1 MGKYQLKLPKM
12 GESIAEATIT
22 KWLKDV
28 GDNVEID
35 ESLVEIATDKV
46 DSDVPSEYKGKLIKK
61 NFEVND
67 VVKVGEV
74 IAEIETDMIDNDNT
88 IIKSK
93 EIKDEIMIDE
103 IMIED
108 AKDENMVEDVKD
120 EISNEDVLQD
130 IPSIELL
137 DKDDKVD
144 IQKTKSKSDKFYS
157 PLVKNIAKKEKI
169 SGHELDSIIGS
180 GKDGRVTKQDILS
193 YVKSRSNNLKDNI
206 QVETSSSREDQV
218 LELDRMGKIIF
229 DHMSSSKKI
238 SAHVQS
244 FVEVDVSNLWDWREK
259 YKKSFFD
266 NEGQRLTFTPLF
278 IDAVV
283 KSLKDYPIINSSVVD
298 KKVII
303 KKSINIGMATAV
315 ENGNL
320 IVPVIRNADHLNLKG
335 LTLSVNDL
343 STRARSNSLKPDE
356 ITDGTYTVTNVGN
369 FGSIMG
375 TPIINQPQVGIIAI
389 GVIRKLPSVIE
400 TDKGDFVGIRKKL
413 ILSHTY
419 DHRIINGSVGGSF
432 VKRVAEYLEGW
443 DMNQTI

>member
-93 EIKDEIMIDE
+93 EIKDEIMV
-103 IMIED
+103 ED
-108 AKDENMVEDVKD
+108 AKDEIMVEDVKD

-193 YVKSRSNNLKDNI
+193 YVKSRSKNLKDNI

-283 KSLKDYPIINSSVVD
+283 KSLKDYPILNSSVVD
-298 KKVII
+298 EKVII

-335 LTLSVNDL
+335 LTLAVNDL

>member
-1 MGKYQLKLPKM
+1 M

-93 EIKDEIMIDE
+93 EIKDEIMI
-103 IMIED
+103 ED
-108 AKDENMVEDVKD
+108 AKDEIMVEDVKD

-193 YVKSRSNNLKDNI
+193 YVKSRSNNLKDKI

-298 KKVII
+298 EKVII

-335 LTLSVNDL
+335 LTLAVNDL

>member
-1 MGKYQLKLPKM
+1 MGKYLLKLPKM

-28 GDNVEID
+28 GDTVEID

-61 NFEVND
+61 NFEVD
-67 VVKVGEV
+67 DIVKVGEV
-74 IAEIETDMIDNDNT
+74 IAEIETEMIDNDQP
-88 IIKSK
+88 IIKPKETKK
-93 EIKDEIMIDE
+93 EIIQVESDEKPSDEIELD
-103 IMIED
+103 
-108 AKDENMVEDVKD
+108 
-120 EISNEDVLQD
+120 D
-130 IPSIELL
+130 IPSLELL
-137 DKDDKVD
+137 DKENLIDSLKDET
-144 IQKTKSKSDKFYS
+144 KTDKFYS

-169 SGHELDSIIGS
+169 SNQELDSIVGS

-193 YVKSRSNNLKDNI
+193 YVSSRSNYANDNI
-206 QVETSSSREDQV
+206 SAEINSSREDQI

-229 DHMSSSKKI
+229 DHMSNSKKI

-244 FVEVDVSNLWDWREK
+244 FVEVDVTNLWDWREK
-259 YKKSFFD
+259 YKKSFFE
-266 NEGQRLTFTPLF
+266 NEGQKLTFTPLF

-283 KSLKDYPIINSSVVD
+283 KSLKDYPILNSSIVD
-298 KKVII
+298 EKIII

-320 IVPVIRNADHLNLKG
+320 IVPVIKNADHLNLKG
-335 LTLSVNDL
+335 LTLAVNDL
-343 STRARSNSLKPDE
+343 SGRARSNSLKPEE
-356 ITDGTYTVTNVGN
+356 ISDGTYTVTNVGN

-375 TPIINQPQVGIIAI
+375 TPIINQPQVGILAI

-400 TDKGDFVGIRKKL
+400 TDKGDFIGIRKKL

-432 VKRVAEYLEGW
+432 VKRVAEYLEEW

>member
-1 MGKYQLKLPKM
+1 MGKYLLKLPKM

-28 GDNVEID
+28 GDTVEID

-61 NFEVND
+61 NFEVD
-67 VVKVGEV
+67 DIVKVGEV
-74 IAEIETDMIDNDNT
+74 IAEIETEMIENDQP
-88 IIKSK
+88 IIKPKETKK
-93 EIKDEIMIDE
+93 EIIQVESDEKPSDEIELD
-103 IMIED
+103 
-108 AKDENMVEDVKD
+108 
-120 EISNEDVLQD
+120 D
-130 IPSIELL
+130 IPSLELL
-137 DKDDKVD
+137 DKENLIDSLKDET
-144 IQKTKSKSDKFYS
+144 KTDKFYS

-169 SGHELDSIIGS
+169 SNQELDSIIGS

-193 YVKSRSNNLKDNI
+193 YVSSRSNIVDDNI
-206 QVETSSSREDQV
+206 SAEINSSREDQI

-229 DHMSSSKKI
+229 DHMSNSKKI

-244 FVEVDVSNLWDWREK
+244 FVEVDVTNLWDWREK
-259 YKKSFFD
+259 YKKSFFE
-266 NEGQRLTFTPLF
+266 NEGQKLTFTPLF

-283 KSLKDYPIINSSVVD
+283 KSLKDYPILNSSIVD
-298 KKVII
+298 EKIII

-320 IVPVIRNADHLNLKG
+320 IVPVIKNADHLNLKG
-335 LTLSVNDL
+335 LTLAVNDL
-343 STRARSNSLKPDE
+343 SGRARSNSLKPEE
-356 ITDGTYTVTNVGN
+356 ISDGTYTVTNVGN

-375 TPIINQPQVGIIAI
+375 TPIINQPQVGILAI

-400 TDKGDFVGIRKKL
+400 TDKGDFIGIRKKL

-432 VKRVAEYLEGW
+432 VKRVAEYLEEW

>member
-1 MGKYQLKLPKM
+1 MC
-12 GESIAEATIT
+12 IR
-22 KWLKDV
+22 DR
-28 GDNVEID
+28 GDTVEID

-61 NFEVND
+61 NFEVD
-67 VVKVGEV
+67 DIVKVGEV
-74 IAEIETDMIDNDNT
+74 IAEIETEMIENDQP
-88 IIKSK
+88 IIKPKETKK
-93 EIKDEIMIDE
+93 EIIQLESDEKPSDEIELD
-103 IMIED
+103 
-108 AKDENMVEDVKD
+108 
-120 EISNEDVLQD
+120 D
-130 IPSIELL
+130 IPSLELL
-137 DKDDKVD
+137 DKENLIDSLKDET
-144 IQKTKSKSDKFYS
+144 KTDKFYS

-169 SGHELDSIIGS
+169 SNQELDSIVGS

-193 YVKSRSNNLKDNI
+193 FVSSRSNNVNDNI
-206 QVETSSSREDQV
+206 PAEINSSREDQI

-244 FVEVDVSNLWDWREK
+244 FVEVDVTNLWDWREK
-259 YKKSFFD
+259 YKKSFFE
-266 NEGQRLTFTPLF
+266 NEGQKLTFTPLF

-283 KSLKDYPIINSSVVD
+283 KSLKDYPILNSSVVD
-298 KKVII
+298 EKIII

-320 IVPVIRNADHLNLKG
+320 IVPVIKNADHLNLKG
-335 LTLSVNDL
+335 LTLAVNDL
-343 STRARSNSLKPDE
+343 SGRARSNSLKPEE
-356 ITDGTYTVTNVGN
+356 ISDGTYTVTNVGN

-400 TDKGDFVGIRKKL
+400 TDKGDFIGIRKKL

-432 VKRVAEYLEGW
+432 VKRVAEYLEEW

>member
-1 MGKYQLKLPKM
+1 MGKYLLKLPKM

-28 GDNVEID
+28 GDTVEID

-61 NFEVND
+61 NFEVD
-67 VVKVGEV
+67 DIVKVGEV
-74 IAEIETDMIDNDNT
+74 IAEIETEMIENDQP
-88 IIKSK
+88 IIKPKETKK
-93 EIKDEIMIDE
+93 EIIQVESDEKPSDEIELD
-103 IMIED
+103 
-108 AKDENMVEDVKD
+108 
-120 EISNEDVLQD
+120 D
-130 IPSIELL
+130 IPSLELL
-137 DKDDKVD
+137 DKENLIDSLKDET
-144 IQKTKSKSDKFYS
+144 KTDKFYS

-169 SGHELDSIIGS
+169 SNQELDSIVGS

-193 YVKSRSNNLKDNI
+193 YVSSKSNIVDDNI
-206 QVETSSSREDQV
+206 SAEINSSREDQI

-229 DHMSSSKKI
+229 DHMSNSKKI

-244 FVEVDVSNLWDWREK
+244 FVEVDVTNLWDWREK
-259 YKKSFFD
+259 YKKSFFE
-266 NEGQRLTFTPLF
+266 NEGQKLTFTPLF

-283 KSLKDYPIINSSVVD
+283 KSLKDYPILNSSIVD
-298 KKVII
+298 EKIII

-320 IVPVIRNADHLNLKG
+320 IVPVIKNADHLNLKG
-335 LTLSVNDL
+335 LTLAVNDL
-343 STRARSNSLKPDE
+343 SGRARSNSLKPEE
-356 ITDGTYTVTNVGN
+356 ISDGTYTVTNVGN

-375 TPIINQPQVGIIAI
+375 TPIINQPQVGILAI

-400 TDKGDFVGIRKKL
+400 TDKGDFIAIRKKL

-432 VKRVAEYLEGW
+432 VKRVAEYLEEW

>member
-1 MGKYQLKLPKM
+1 MGKYLLKLPKM

-28 GDNVEID
+28 GDTVEVD

-61 NFEVND
+61 NFEVD
-67 VVKVGEV
+67 DIVKVGEV
-74 IAEIETDMIDNDNT
+74 IAEIETEMIENDQP
-88 IIKSK
+88 IIKPKETKK
-93 EIKDEIMIDE
+93 EIIQVESDEKPSDEIELD
-103 IMIED
+103 
-108 AKDENMVEDVKD
+108 
-120 EISNEDVLQD
+120 D
-130 IPSIELL
+130 IPSLELL
-137 DKDDKVD
+137 DKENLIDSLKDET
-144 IQKTKSKSDKFYS
+144 KTDKFYS

-169 SGHELDSIIGS
+169 SNQELDSIVGS

-193 YVKSRSNNLKDNI
+193 YVSSRSNNANDNI
-206 QVETSSSREDQV
+206 SAEINSSREDQII
-218 LELDRMGKIIF
+218 ELDRMGKIIF
-229 DHMSSSKKI
+229 DHMSNSKKI

-244 FVEVDVSNLWDWREK
+244 FVEVDVTNLWDWREK
-259 YKKSFFD
+259 YKKSFFE
-266 NEGQRLTFTPLF
+266 NEGQKLTFTPLF

-283 KSLKDYPIINSSVVD
+283 KSLKDYPILNSSIVD
-298 KKVII
+298 EKIII

-320 IVPVIRNADHLNLKG
+320 IVPVIKNADHLNLKG
-335 LTLSVNDL
+335 LTLAVNDL
-343 STRARSNSLKPDE
+343 SGRARSNSLKPEE
-356 ITDGTYTVTNVGN
+356 ISDGTYTVTNVGN

-375 TPIINQPQVGIIAI
+375 TPIINQPQVGILAI

-400 TDKGDFVGIRKKL
+400 TDKGDFIGIRKKL

-432 VKRVAEYLEGW
+432 VKRVAEYLEEW

>member
-93 EIKDEIMIDE
+93 EIKDEIMV
-103 IMIED
+103 ED
-108 AKDENMVEDVKD
+108 AKDEIMVEDVKD

-193 YVKSRSNNLKDNI
+193 YVKSRSNNLKDNL

-298 KKVII
+298 EKVII

-335 LTLSVNDL
+335 LTLAVNDL